1 MHIRLSRRATVRWAS
16 FALAA
21 VVALGGCVLQ
31 KHLQAKAY
39 KTQLQYGYSRALEE
53 LTATLSNI
61 GVTLEKG
68 IYANTATQF
77 NQLSAHLLK
86 EAGTAKTSLSML
98 PPAGE
103 ELTVVNRFLSQ
114 VGDYA
119 MYLSQ
124 KSISGQAPTQT
135 ERENL
140 QALSGVAGTLSQN
153 MDEIRQRYD
162 SEGVWEVD
170 LDQDLAQDG
179 FGQQMQ
185 DVEQALTDYPTLVY
199 DGPFSDHIL
208 NGTSKMLKE
217 ASAVDRAQ
225 ARQVAAK
232 ALGVDPTQLRD
243 DSDEEG
249 KMPGYG
255 FAGDSTVAAVTKAGG
270 YLVYFRN
277 YRSVGEHRLSYTQA
291 VNVAK
296 DYLNR
301 QGENTFE
308 HTYYFA
314 DEGVC
319 VVNFAHKEGAT
330 LCYPDLVKIG
340 VALDTGEV
348 VFYEGRGFLM
358 NHYTR
363 TIATPKYTKEQAQAV
378 LSPNL
383 TVQRVQQVIVPSAG
397 NEERLCYEFLCTGVG
412 DEELLV
418 YIRANDLQEQ
428 EILLLLKTDGGTLT
442 K

>member
-1 MHIRLSRRATVRWAS
+1 MHIRLSRRATVRWIS
-16 FALAA
+16 FALAGA
-21 VVALGGCVLQ
+21 VALGGGVLQ
-31 KHLQAKAY
+31 NHLQAKAY

-61 GVTLEKG
+61 CATLEKG

-77 NQLSAHLLK
+77 SSLSAQLFK
-86 EAGTAKTSLSML
+86 EAGTAKTTLSML
-98 PPAGE
+98 PPAEE

-124 KSISGQAPTQT
+124 KTISGDTPTEA

-140 QALSGVAGTLSQN
+140 QALSSVAGTLSQN
-153 MDEIRQRYD
+153 MEDIRQKYD
-162 SEGVWEVD
+162 QQGIWDVD
-170 LDQDLAQDG
+170 LDQDLSTPG
-179 FGQQMQ
+179 FGQQLEAL
-185 DVEQALTDYPTLVY
+185 EQTLTDYPTLVY
-199 DGPFSDHIL
+199 DGPFSDHML
-208 NGTSKMLKE
+208 TGTSKLLKDAPQVHRE
-217 ASAVDRAQ
+217 Q

-232 ALGVDPTQLRD
+232 ALGVDPAQLRD
-243 DSDEEG
+243 DADEEG
-249 KMPGYG
+249 KMPCYG
-255 FAGDSTVAAVTKAGG
+255 FAGDSIVAAVSKAGG

-277 YRSVGEHRLSYTQA
+277 YRSVGEEKLSYTQA

-301 QGENTFE
+301 QGENNFE
-308 HTYYFA
+308 DTYYFA

-348 VFYEGRGFLM
+348 VFYEGRGYLM

-363 TIATPKYTKEQAQAV
+363 TIATPKYTKEQAQEV

-383 TVQRVQQVIVPSAG
+383 TVQRVQQAIVPSGG
-397 NEERLCYEFLCTGVG
+397 NEERLCYEFLCTGIAE
-412 DEELLV
+412 EELLI
-418 YIRANDLQEQ
+418 YIRADTMQEQ